1 MSALIDRLRE
11 RIRLEGPITFHDWM
25 KAALYDPDDGYYC
38 RSDRERWGREGDYRT
53 SPERSFLF
61 SATFAHYFAKLY
73 NDLGNPCSWTICE
86 AGGGAGHFAETV
98 LQTFREQH
106 PQILAATRYV
116 FDEASATSRSLASK
130 RLERFGQQFEVRRLA
145 ELKPLEPGI
154 VFSNELLDSFPVHRL
169 ILRSGDLNEFYVGLS
184 EGESFEWLLK
194 KPSKQSLAQYVNDYD
209 CGLVEGQIVEV
220 NLDTQDWIE
229 SVSQKIRSG
238 YLVTVDYGA
247 EAGELIGTPE
257 RQEGTLRAFRGHTLS
272 ADVLA
277 RPGEQDL
284 TTTVDWTLMKSAGA
298 ANGFEVV
305 EFERLDKF
313 LLKVGLLAQ
322 VELMVSQTNLES
334 EKLWLRSQAREMILP
349 GGMAESFQVLVQRK
363 NWESQP

>member
-11 RIRLEGPITFHDWM
+11 RIRLAGPITFHDWM
-25 KAALYDPDDGYYC
+25 KAALYDPDEGYYC
-38 RSDRERWGREGDYRT
+38 RPDRERWGREGDYRT

-61 SATFAHYFAKLY
+61 SATFANYFAKLY
-73 NDLGNPCSWTICE
+73 SDLGRPRSWTICE

-98 LQTFREQH
+98 LQTFQEQH
-106 PQILAATRYV
+106 PQIFAATHYV

-130 RLERFGQQFEVRRLA
+130 RLERFGVRVEVRRLE

-169 ILRSGDLNEFYVGLS
+169 MLRSGELNEFYVGLS
-184 EGESFEWLLK
+184 EGGSFEWVLK
-194 KPSKQSLAQYVNDYD
+194 KPSKESLAWYVADQD

-220 NLDTQDWIE
+220 NLDIQDWIE

-247 EAGELIGTPE
+247 EAGELIGAPE
-257 RQEGTLRAFRGHTLS
+257 RRGGTLRAFHRHTLID
-272 ADVLA
+272 DVLA

-284 TTTVDWTLMKSAGA
+284 TTTVDWTLTKDAGA
-298 ANGFEVV
+298 ANRFEVV

-313 LLKVGLLAQ
+313 LLKAGLLDQ
-322 VELMVSQTNLES
+322 VDLMVNQTNLES
-334 EKLWLRSQAREMILP
+334 EKLRLRSQAREMVLP
-349 GGMAESFQVLVQRK
+349 GGMAVSFQVLVQRRI
-363 NWESQP
+363 